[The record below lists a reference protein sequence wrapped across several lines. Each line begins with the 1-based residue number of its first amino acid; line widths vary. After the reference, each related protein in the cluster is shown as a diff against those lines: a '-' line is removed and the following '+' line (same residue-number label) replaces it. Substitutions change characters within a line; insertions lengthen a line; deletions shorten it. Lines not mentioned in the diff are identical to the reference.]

1 MHKSFLYFFLSFL
14 AFSTAHA
21 QQKISISGIVVDLE
35 NGSAMPFVN
44 VVLLQAAD
52 SSVVTGGLTDEK
64 GAFRLSNILKG
75 EYILRCKFIGYTELY
90 KNIKVQG
97 TERQMELGVLEISPS
112 SFSKSEVVIE
122 VERKLLETSID
133 KRIFNVDE
141 DLSSKGG
148 SAQDVLQNVPSVE
161 VDQDGGISLRGNS
174 NVIILI
180 DGRPSTLSGGSRG
193 AVLGGIPA
201 ESIERI
207 EIVTNPSA
215 KYDPDGM
222 TGIINIVLKKNRL
235 RGINGNVSVSRGT
248 GNSNTTSFGINY
260 RTSKVNVFANYSN
273 RINDGFRNFFSYRE
287 RVLGDDLEI
296 FDQSRYGRDINSGNT
311 LKTGLDYT
319 INDNQVAGFAITYG
333 DNNRGRYGLLS
344 NDMSTN
350 ANGTRLWYRNSTED
364 TKNNSLDINSNY
376 QWRFKDKKGEM
387 FLDVTHSRSQGRMV
401 GLYDEFAFSGNQTGL
416 YYTERL
422 DNPESSNITT
432 AAWDVVNRF
441 KKENQIEYGLKAI
454 INSNDRTQYREIYDF
469 DNSQFYPD
477 VNINNE
483 FRLVEQIYSAYGIYA
498 QKLKKFHY
506 QVGMRLEQAL
516 VRPQLLTTNQNF
528 KNDYFSFF
536 PSVHIVLPLQNKK
549 DLFVSYSRRISR
561 PGMGNLNPFVEF
573 TDPFN
578 LRYGNPALRPEYTN
592 SFEVG
597 YNQDLKKLALNN
609 TFYYRHSYDVLQR
622 VIVFDS
628 LGRSAV
634 TWDNL
639 EQSINWGY
647 EGVATYKP
655 TKWWRNM
662 FSVNVYQLYI
672 RTNNPLLQN
681 NSGINWNAKLTTSF
695 DLWNKTASIQINGR
709 YTARRITPQGF
720 AQPGPSLD
728 ISFQKSFLDKKLDL
742 TIRVSDILD
751 TQRMWLLTEIDG
763 VYQERI
769 FKWETRR
776 LFITLNYKFG
786 RMQAGKEPRK
796 KPTQNPGGG
805 GGGDDMM

>member
-1 MHKSFLYFFLSFL
+1 
-14 AFSTAHA
+14 
-21 QQKISISGIVVDLE
+21 
-35 NGSAMPFVN
+35 MPFVN